1 MFRIDVLFETRNCS
15 ESPLTSF
22 TLKWLFRGTAFFM
35 HSLRVIGHTG
45 SVCEYFRAMF
55 TFETLLI
62 GGNYEV
68 MSSRNLFFRLTLRR
82 MAFELKSPRENLVT
96 PLTREPSN
104 RLGVMEGNVAQ
115 KIAPALAPIVALGAG
130 EPTKRYV
137 HGVDVRTEAKLLR
150 KPLVA
155 ELTLEGEPFFVHG
168 IDVGF

>member
-55 TFETLLI
+55 TFVPF
-62 GGNYEV
+62 GGNHEV
-68 MSSRNLFFRLTLRR
+68 MSSRSLFVRLTLRL
-82 MAFELKSPRENLVT
+82 MDFELKSPWENLVA
-96 PLTREPSN
+96 PLTREPSH

-137 HGVDVRTEAKLLR
+137 HEVDVRTQAVLQSE
-150 KPLVA
+150 PLVA
-155 ELTLEGEPFFVHG
+155 ELTLEVEPFFVQG